1 MAVQLPNKLYVDGTY
16 LDANISV
23 ADITELS
30 QKVSSN
36 GFFLGMEVKMPEAF
50 YGVNENPYPI
60 DFWSTPYGEDIKWEI
75 KTMPSIETAEDLEYF
90 KRFVENFKDELKYYP
105 LADGFEFLVDGEK
118 YVFGISSDGQATYTK
133 VQSLINDNIS
143 GSIKTV
149 IEELLIPE
157 NAKESLDT
165 LEEISA
171 WIQNHPEDAAL
182 MNAQIVALQESAHT
196 HENKGVLDGITAEK
210 VAAWDAA
217 EANASAY
224 TDSAITVATES
235 FNWIL
240 ADGEKHRV
248 RFWRGTRANYELLA
262 KNGVLDNWTRYTV
275 IDTIDGVDRYI
286 EYFGSNQISEPS
298 GQLLPVK
305 SIIGDITEIEGAPYD
320 RYLVGADGVGYK
332 VYEYVIDA
340 DSRHKWIIKDFDY
353 RYGIR
358 VIDRGLKNYVYVN
371 NTLKTYDDVDCGD
384 F

>member
-1 MAVQLPNKLYVDGTY
+1 MAKNLQFQINYIGQGY
-16 LDANISV
+16 LDSKTSV
-23 ADITELS
+23 ASISELA
-30 QKVSSN
+30 QKWDFDGQSVS
-36 GFFLGMEVKMPEAF
+36 MPEAF
-50 YGVNENPYPI
+50 VGKNDIPYPL
-60 DFWSTPYGEDIKWEI
+60 DFWLTPYGEIDKWEI

-118 YVFGISSDGQATYTK
+118 YVFGISDGQATYTR
-133 VQSLINDNIS
+133 VQSLS

-171 WIQNHPEDAAL
+171 WIQNHPEDAAS
-182 MNAQIVALQESAHT
+182 MNAKIVALQESAHT

-224 TDSAITVATES
+224 TDSAITIATES
-235 FNWIL
+235 LNWL
-240 ADGEKHRV
+240 PVDGEKHKV
-248 RFWRGTRANYELLA
+248 RNWRGTRANYELLVQNSA
-262 KNGVLDNWTRYTV
+262 VTPWTRYVV
-275 IDTIDGVDRYI
+275 IDTINEKEVI
-286 EYFGSNQISEPS
+286 TEYYGENQVAEAT

-305 SIIGDITEIEGAPYD
+305 DIIGSISDITPLPYD
-320 RYLVGADGVGYK
+320 RYLVGADGKGYQI
-332 VYEYVIDA
+332 YEYVIDGEFN
-340 DSRHKWIIKDFDY
+340 KWLIKPFDN
-353 RYGIR
+353 RYGVR
-358 VIDRGLKNYVYVN
+358 VISKGLKNYVYVN

>member
-1 MAVQLPNKLYVDGTY
+1 MAKNLQFQINYIGQGY
-16 LDANISV
+16 LDSKTSV
-23 ADITELS
+23 ASISELA
-30 QKVSSN
+30 QKWDFDGQSVS
-36 GFFLGMEVKMPEAF
+36 MPEAF
-50 YGVNENPYPI
+50 VGKNDIPYPL
-60 DFWSTPYGEDIKWEI
+60 DFWLTPYGEIDKWEI

-118 YVFGISSDGQATYTK
+118 YVFGISDGQATYTR
-133 VQSLINDNIS
+133 VQSLS

-171 WIQNHPEDAAL
+171 WIQNHPEDAAS
-182 MNAQIVALQESAHT
+182 MNAKIVALQESAHT

-224 TDSAITVATES
+224 TDSAITIATES
-235 FNWIL
+235 LNWIPV
-240 ADGEKHRV
+240 DGEKHKV
-248 RFWRGTRANYELLA
+248 RNWRGTRANYELLVQNSA
-262 KNGVLDNWTRYTV
+262 VTPWTRYVV
-275 IDTIDGVDRYI
+275 IDTINEKEVI
-286 EYFGSNQISEPS
+286 TEYYGENQVAEAT

-305 SIIGDITEIEGAPYD
+305 DIIGSISDITPLPYD
-320 RYLVGADGVGYK
+320 RYLVGADGKGYQI
-332 VYEYVIDA
+332 YEYVIDGEFN
-340 DSRHKWIIKDFDY
+340 KWLIKPFDN
-353 RYGIR
+353 RYGVR
-358 VIDRGLKNYVYVN
+358 VISKGLKNYVYVN

>member
-1 MAVQLPNKLYVDGTY
+1 MAVILPDKLYVGGAY

-30 QKVSSN
+30 QKALSD

-50 YGVNENPYPI
+50 YGFNENPYPI

-118 YVFGISSDGQATYTK
+118 YVFGISDGQATYTK
-133 VQSLINDNIS
+133 VQSLS

-235 FNWIL
+235 LNWMPV
-240 ADGEKHRV
+240 DGEKHKV
-248 RFWRGTRANYELLA
+248 RNWRGTRANYELLV
-262 KNGVLDNWTRYTV
+262 KNKVVSPWTRYVV
-275 IDTIDGVDRYI
+275 IDTINKKEVI
-286 EYFGSNQISEPS
+286 TEYYGENQVSEAT

-305 SIIGDITEIEGAPYD
+305 DIIGDIHDITPEPYD
-320 RYLVGADGVGYK
+320 RYLVGADGQGYQI
-332 VYEYVIDA
+332 YEYVIDA
-340 DSRHKWIIKDFDY
+340 DNEHKWIIKDFDN
-353 RYGIR
+353 RYGVR
-358 VIDRGLKNYVYVN
+358 VINKDLKNYVYVN

>member
-1 MAVQLPNKLYVDGTY
+1 MAVQLPDKIYVDGTY

-90 KRFVENFKDELKYYP
+90 KRFVENFKDELTYYP

-118 YVFGISSDGQATYTK
+118 YVFGISDGQATYTK
-133 VQSLINDNIS
+133 VQSLS

-171 WIQNHPEDAAL
+171 WIQKHPEDAAS
-182 MNAQIVALQESAHT
+182 MNAKIVALQESAHT

-224 TDSAITVATES
+224 TDSAITIATES
-235 FNWIL
+235 LNWIPV
-240 ADGEKHRV
+240 DGEKHKV
-248 RFWRGTRANYELLA
+248 RNWRGTRANYELLA
-262 KNGVLDNWTRYTV
+262 KNGVLDDWTRYVV
-275 IDTIDGVDRYI
+275 IDTINGKDVFT
-286 EYFGSNQISEPS
+286 EYYGENQVSEAT
-298 GQLLPVK
+298 GQLLPVND
-305 SIIGDITEIEGAPYD
+305 IIGNISNITPKPYD
-320 RYLVGADGVGYK
+320 RYLVGADGKGYQI
-332 VYEYVIDA
+332 YEYVIDGEFN
-340 DSRHKWIIKDFDY
+340 KWLIKPFDN
-353 RYGIR
+353 RYGVR
-358 VIDRGLKNYVYVN
+358 VISKGLKNYVYVN

>member
-1 MAVQLPNKLYVDGTY
+1 MAKNLQFQINYIGQGY
-16 LDANISV
+16 LDSKTSV
-23 ADITELS
+23 ASISELA
-30 QKVSSN
+30 QKWDFDGQSVS
-36 GFFLGMEVKMPEAF
+36 MPEAF
-50 YGVNENPYPI
+50 VGKNDIPYPL
-60 DFWSTPYGEDIKWEI
+60 DFWLTPYGEIDKWEI

-118 YVFGISSDGQATYTK
+118 YVFGISDGQATYTR
-133 VQSLINDNIS
+133 VQSLS

-149 IEELLIPE
+149 VEELLIPE

-171 WIQNHPEDAAL
+171 WIQNHPEDAAS
-182 MNAQIVALQESAHT
+182 MNAKIVALQESAHT

-224 TDSAITVATES
+224 TDSAITIATES
-235 FNWIL
+235 LNWL
-240 ADGEKHRV
+240 PVDGEKHKV
-248 RFWRGTRANYELLA
+248 RNWRGTRANYELLVQNSA
-262 KNGVLDNWTRYTV
+262 VTPWTRYVV
-275 IDTIDGVDRYI
+275 IDTINEKEVI
-286 EYFGSNQISEPS
+286 TEYYGENQVAEAT

-305 SIIGDITEIEGAPYD
+305 DIIGSISDITPLPYD
-320 RYLVGADGVGYK
+320 RYLVGADGKGYQI
-332 VYEYVIDA
+332 YEYVIDGEFN
-340 DSRHKWIIKDFDY
+340 KWLIKPFDN
-353 RYGIR
+353 RYGVR
-358 VIDRGLKNYVYVN
+358 VISKGLKNYVYVN

>member
-1 MAVQLPNKLYVDGTY
+1 MAKNLQFQINYIGQGY
-16 LDANISV
+16 LDSKTSV
-23 ADITELS
+23 ASISELA
-30 QKVSSN
+30 QKWDFDGQSVS
-36 GFFLGMEVKMPEAF
+36 MPEAF
-50 YGVNENPYPI
+50 VGKNDIPYPL
-60 DFWSTPYGEDIKWEI
+60 DFWLTPYGEIDKWEI

-118 YVFGISSDGQATYTK
+118 YVFGISDGQATYTK
-133 VQSLINDNIS
+133 VQSLS

-171 WIQNHPEDAAL
+171 WIQNHPEDAAS
-182 MNAQIVALQESAHT
+182 MNAKIVALQESAHT

-224 TDSAITVATES
+224 TDSAITIATES
-235 FNWIL
+235 LNWL
-240 ADGEKHRV
+240 PVDGEKHKV
-248 RFWRGTRANYELLA
+248 RNWRGTRANYELLVQNSA
-262 KNGVLDNWTRYTV
+262 VTPWTRYVV
-275 IDTIDGVDRYI
+275 IDTINEKEVI
-286 EYFGSNQISEPS
+286 TEYYGENQVAEAT

-305 SIIGDITEIEGAPYD
+305 DIIGSISDITPLPYD
-320 RYLVGADGVGYK
+320 RYLVGADGKGYQI
-332 VYEYVIDA
+332 YEYVIDGEFN
-340 DSRHKWIIKDFDY
+340 KWLIKPFDN
-353 RYGIR
+353 RYGVR
-358 VIDRGLKNYVYVN
+358 VISKGLKNYVYVN

>member
-90 KRFVENFKDELKYYP
+90 KRFVENFKDKLTYYP

-118 YVFGISSDGQATYTK
+118 YVFGISDGQATYTR
-133 VQSLINDNIS
+133 VQSLS

-149 IEELLIPE
+149 IEELLIPA

-171 WIQNHPEDAAL
+171 WIQNHPEDAAS
-182 MNAQIVALQESAHT
+182 MNAKIVALQESAHT

-224 TDSAITVATES
+224 TDSAITIATES
-235 FNWIL
+235 LNWL
-240 ADGEKHRV
+240 PVDGEKHKV
-248 RFWRGTRANYELLA
+248 RNWRGTRANYELLVQNSA
-262 KNGVLDNWTRYTV
+262 VTPWTRYVV
-275 IDTIDGVDRYI
+275 IDTINGKDVFT
-286 EYFGSNQISEPS
+286 EYYGENQVAEAT

-305 SIIGDITEIEGAPYD
+305 DIIGSISDITPLPYD
-320 RYLVGADGVGYK
+320 RYLVGADGKGYQI
-332 VYEYVIDA
+332 YEYVIDGEFN
-340 DSRHKWIIKDFDY
+340 KWLIKPFDN
-353 RYGIR
+353 RYGVR
-358 VIDRGLKNYVYVN
+358 VISKGLKNYVYVN

>member
-90 KRFVENFKDELKYYP
+90 KRFVENFKDKLTYYP

-118 YVFGISSDGQATYTK
+118 YVFGISDGQATYTR
-133 VQSLINDNIS
+133 VQSLS

-171 WIQNHPEDAAL
+171 WIQNHPEDAAS
-182 MNAQIVALQESAHT
+182 MNAKIVALQESAHT

-224 TDSAITVATES
+224 TDSAITIATES
-235 FNWIL
+235 LNWL
-240 ADGEKHRV
+240 PVDGEKHKV
-248 RFWRGTRANYELLA
+248 RNWRGTRANYELLVQNSA
-262 KNGVLDNWTRYTV
+262 VTPWTRYVV
-275 IDTIDGVDRYI
+275 IDTINEKEVI
-286 EYFGSNQISEPS
+286 TEYYGENQVTEAT

-305 SIIGDITEIEGAPYD
+305 DIIGSISDITPLPYD
-320 RYLVGADGVGYK
+320 RYLVGADGKGYQI
-332 VYEYVIDA
+332 YEYVIDGEFN
-340 DSRHKWIIKDFDY
+340 KWLIKPFDN
-353 RYGIR
+353 RYGVR
-358 VIDRGLKNYVYVN
+358 VISKGLKNYVYVN

>member
-1 MAVQLPNKLYVDGTY
+1 MAKNLQFQINYIGQGY
-16 LDANISV
+16 LDSKTSV
-23 ADITELS
+23 ASISELA
-30 QKVSSN
+30 QKWDFDGQSVS
-36 GFFLGMEVKMPEAF
+36 MPEAF
-50 YGVNENPYPI
+50 VGKNDIPYPL
-60 DFWSTPYGEDIKWEI
+60 DFWLTPYGEIDKWEI

-118 YVFGISSDGQATYTK
+118 YVFGISDGQATYTR
-133 VQSLINDNIS
+133 VQSLS

-171 WIQNHPEDAAL
+171 WIQNHPEDAAS
-182 MNAQIVALQESAHT
+182 MNAKIVALQESAHT

-224 TDSAITVATES
+224 TDSAITIATES
-235 FNWIL
+235 LNWL
-240 ADGEKHRV
+240 PVDGEKHKV
-248 RFWRGTRANYELLA
+248 RNWRGTRANYELLVQNSA
-262 KNGVLDNWTRYTV
+262 VTPWTRYVV
-275 IDTIDGVDRYI
+275 IDTINGKDVFT
-286 EYFGSNQISEPS
+286 EYYGENQVAEAT

-305 SIIGDITEIEGAPYD
+305 DIIGSISDITPLPYD
-320 RYLVGADGVGYK
+320 RYLVGADGKGYQI
-332 VYEYVIDA
+332 YEYVIDGEFN
-340 DSRHKWIIKDFDY
+340 KWLIKPFDN
-353 RYGIR
+353 RYGVR
-358 VIDRGLKNYVYVN
+358 VISKGLKNYVYIN
-371 NTLKTYDDVDCGD
+371 NVLKTYDDVDCGS

>member
-1 MAVQLPNKLYVDGTY
+1 MAKNLQFQINYIGQGY
-16 LDANISV
+16 LDSKTSV
-23 ADITELS
+23 ASISELA
-30 QKVSSN
+30 QKWDFDGQSVS
-36 GFFLGMEVKMPEAF
+36 MPEAF
-50 YGVNENPYPI
+50 VGKNNIPYPL
-60 DFWSTPYGEDIKWEI
+60 DFWLTPYGEIDKWEI

-118 YVFGISSDGQATYTK
+118 YVFGISSDGQATYTR
-133 VQSLINDNIS
+133 VQSLS

-171 WIQNHPEDAAL
+171 WIQNHPEDAAS
-182 MNAQIVALQESAHT
+182 MNAKIVALQESAHT

-224 TDSAITVATES
+224 TDSAITIATES
-235 FNWIL
+235 LNWIPV
-240 ADGEKHRV
+240 DGEKHKV
-248 RFWRGTRANYELLA
+248 RNWRGTRASYELLVQNSA
-262 KNGVLDNWTRYTV
+262 VTPWTRYVV
-275 IDTIDGVDRYI
+275 IDTINEKEVI
-286 EYFGSNQISEPS
+286 TEYYGENQVAEAT

-305 SIIGDITEIEGAPYD
+305 DIIGSISDITPLPYD
-320 RYLVGADGVGYK
+320 RYLVGADGKGYQI
-332 VYEYVIDA
+332 YEYVIDGEFN
-340 DSRHKWIIKDFDY
+340 KWLIKPFDN
-353 RYGIR
+353 RYGVR
-358 VIDRGLKNYVYVN
+358 VISRGLKNYVYVN

>member
-1 MAVQLPNKLYVDGTY
+1 MAVQLPDKIYVDGTY

-75 KTMPSIETAEDLEYF
+75 KTMPSIETAGDLEYF
-90 KRFVENFKDELKYYP
+90 KRFVENFKNELKYYP

-133 VQSLINDNIS
+133 VQSLS

-171 WIQNHPEDAAL
+171 WIQNHPEDAAS
-182 MNAQIVALQESAHT
+182 MNAKIVALQESAHT

-224 TDSAITVATES
+224 TDSAITIATES
-235 FNWIL
+235 LNWL
-240 ADGEKHRV
+240 PADGEKHKV
-248 RFWRGTRANYELLA
+248 RNWRGTRANYELLVQNSA
-262 KNGVLDNWTRYTV
+262 VTPWTRYVV
-275 IDTIDGVDRYI
+275 IDTINEKEVI
-286 EYFGSNQISEPS
+286 TEYYGENQVAEAT

-305 SIIGDITEIEGAPYD
+305 DIIGSISDITPLPYD
-320 RYLVGADGVGYK
+320 RYLVGADGKGYQI
-332 VYEYVIDA
+332 YEYVIDGEFN
-340 DSRHKWIIKDFDY
+340 KWLIKPFDN
-353 RYGIR
+353 RYGVR
-358 VIDRGLKNYVYVN
+358 VISKGLKNYVYVN

>member
-1 MAVQLPNKLYVDGTY
+1 MAVILPDKLYVGGAY

-23 ADITELS
+23 AGITELS
-30 QKVSSN
+30 QKASSD

-90 KRFVENFKDELKYYP
+90 KRFVENFKDKLTYYP

-118 YVFGISSDGQATYTK
+118 YVFGISDGQATYTR
-133 VQSLINDNIS
+133 VQSLS

-171 WIQNHPEDAAL
+171 WIQNHPEDAAS
-182 MNAQIVALQESAHT
+182 MNAKIVALQESAHT

-224 TDSAITVATES
+224 TDSAITIATES
-235 FNWIL
+235 LNWL
-240 ADGEKHRV
+240 PVDGEKHKV
-248 RFWRGTRANYELLA
+248 RNWRGTRANYELLVQNSA
-262 KNGVLDNWTRYTV
+262 VTPWTRYVV
-275 IDTIDGVDRYI
+275 IDTINGKDVFT
-286 EYFGSNQISEPS
+286 EYYGENQVAEAT

-305 SIIGDITEIEGAPYD
+305 DIIGSISDITPLPYD
-320 RYLVGADGVGYK
+320 RYLVGADGKGYQI
-332 VYEYVIDA
+332 YEYVIDGEFN
-340 DSRHKWIIKDFDY
+340 KWLIKPFDN
-353 RYGIR
+353 RYGVR
-358 VIDRGLKNYVYVN
+358 VISKGLKNYVYVN

>member
-1 MAVQLPNKLYVDGTY
+1 MAVQLPDKIYVDGAY

-75 KTMPSIETAEDLEYF
+75 KTMPSIETVGDLEYF
-90 KRFVENFKDELKYYP
+90 KRFVENFKNELKYYP

-118 YVFGISSDGQATYTK
+118 YVFGISDGQATYTR
-133 VQSLINDNIS
+133 VQSFS

-235 FNWIL
+235 LNWIPV
-240 ADGEKHRV
+240 DGEKHKV
-248 RFWRGTRANYELLA
+248 RNWRGTRASYELLVQNSA
-262 KNGVLDNWTRYTV
+262 VTPWTRYVV
-275 IDTIDGVDRYI
+275 IDTINEKEVI
-286 EYFGSNQISEPS
+286 TEYYGENQVAEAT

-305 SIIGDITEIEGAPYD
+305 DIIGSISDITPLPYD
-320 RYLVGADGVGYK
+320 RYLVGADGKGYQI
-332 VYEYVIDA
+332 YEYVIDGEFN
-340 DSRHKWIIKDFDY
+340 KWLIKPFDN
-353 RYGIR
+353 RYGVR
-358 VIDRGLKNYVYVN
+358 VISKGLKNYVYVN

>member
-1 MAVQLPNKLYVDGTY
+1 MAKNLQFQINYIGQGY
-16 LDANISV
+16 LDSKTSV
-23 ADITELS
+23 ASISELA
-30 QKVSSN
+30 QKWDFDGQSVS
-36 GFFLGMEVKMPEAF
+36 MPEAF
-50 YGVNENPYPI
+50 VGKNDIPYPL
-60 DFWSTPYGEDIKWEI
+60 DFWLTPYGEIDKWEI

-118 YVFGISSDGQATYTK
+118 YVFGISDGQATYTR
-133 VQSLINDNIS
+133 VQSLS

-165 LEEISA
+165 IEEISA
-171 WIQNHPEDAAL
+171 WIQNHPEDAAS
-182 MNAQIVALQESAHT
+182 MNAKIVALQESAHT

-224 TDSAITVATES
+224 TDSAITIATES
-235 FNWIL
+235 LNWL
-240 ADGEKHRV
+240 PVDGEKHKV
-248 RFWRGTRANYELLA
+248 RNWRGTRANYELLVQNSA
-262 KNGVLDNWTRYTV
+262 VTPWTRYVV
-275 IDTIDGVDRYI
+275 IDTINGKDVFT
-286 EYFGSNQISEPS
+286 EYYGENQVAEAT

-305 SIIGDITEIEGAPYD
+305 DIIGSISDITPLPYD
-320 RYLVGADGVGYK
+320 RYLVGADGKGYQI
-332 VYEYVIDA
+332 YEYVIDGEFN
-340 DSRHKWIIKDFDY
+340 KWLIKPFDN
-353 RYGIR
+353 RYGVR
-358 VIDRGLKNYVYVN
+358 VISKGLKNYVYVN

>member
-1 MAVQLPNKLYVDGTY
+1 MAKNLQFQINYIGQGY
-16 LDANISV
+16 LDSKTSV
-23 ADITELS
+23 ASISELA
-30 QKVSSN
+30 QKWDFDGQSVS
-36 GFFLGMEVKMPEAF
+36 MPEAF
-50 YGVNENPYPI
+50 VGKNDIPYPL
-60 DFWSTPYGEDIKWEI
+60 DFWLTPYGEIDKWEI

-118 YVFGISSDGQATYTK
+118 YVFGISDGQATYTR
-133 VQSLINDNIS
+133 VQSLS

-149 IEELLIPE
+149 VEELLIPE

-171 WIQNHPEDAAL
+171 WIQNHPEDAAS
-182 MNAQIVALQESAHT
+182 MNAKIVALQESAHT

-224 TDSAITVATES
+224 TDSAITIATES
-235 FNWIL
+235 LNWL
-240 ADGEKHRV
+240 PVDGEKHKV
-248 RFWRGTRANYELLA
+248 RNWRGTRANYELLVQNSA
-262 KNGVLDNWTRYTV
+262 VTPWTRYVV
-275 IDTIDGVDRYI
+275 IDTINGKDVFT
-286 EYFGSNQISEPS
+286 EYYGENQVAEAT

-305 SIIGDITEIEGAPYD
+305 DIIGSISDITPLPYD
-320 RYLVGADGVGYK
+320 RYLVGADGKGYQI
-332 VYEYVIDA
+332 YEYVIDGEFN
-340 DSRHKWIIKDFDY
+340 KWLIKPFDN
-353 RYGIR
+353 RYGVR
-358 VIDRGLKNYVYVN
+358 VISKGLKNYVYVN

>member
-1 MAVQLPNKLYVDGTY
+1 MAKNLQFQINYIGQGY
-16 LDANISV
+16 LDSKTSV
-23 ADITELS
+23 ASISELA
-30 QKVSSN
+30 QKWDFDGQSVS
-36 GFFLGMEVKMPEAF
+36 MPEAF
-50 YGVNENPYPI
+50 VGKNDIPYPL
-60 DFWSTPYGEDIKWEI
+60 DFWLTPYGEIDKWEI

-118 YVFGISSDGQATYTK
+118 YVFRISDGQATYTK
-133 VQSLINDNIS
+133 VQSLS

-171 WIQNHPEDAAL
+171 WIQNHPEDAAS
-182 MNAQIVALQESAHT
+182 MNAKIVALQESAHT

-224 TDSAITVATES
+224 TDSAITIATES
-235 FNWIL
+235 LNWL
-240 ADGEKHRV
+240 PVDGEKHKV
-248 RFWRGTRANYELLA
+248 RNWRGTRANYELLVQNSA
-262 KNGVLDNWTRYTV
+262 VTPWTRYVV
-275 IDTIDGVDRYI
+275 IDTINEKEVI
-286 EYFGSNQISEPS
+286 TEYYGENQVAEAT

-305 SIIGDITEIEGAPYD
+305 DIIGSISDITPLPYD
-320 RYLVGADGVGYK
+320 RYLVGADGKGYQI
-332 VYEYVIDA
+332 YEYVIDGEFN
-340 DSRHKWIIKDFDY
+340 KWLIKPFDN
-353 RYGIR
+353 RYGVR
-358 VIDRGLKNYVYVN
+358 VISKGLKNYVYVN

>member
-1 MAVQLPNKLYVDGTY
+1 MAKNLQFQINYIGQGY
-16 LDANISV
+16 LDSKTSV
-23 ADITELS
+23 ASISELA
-30 QKVSSN
+30 QKWDFDGQSVS
-36 GFFLGMEVKMPEAF
+36 MPEAF
-50 YGVNENPYPI
+50 VGKNNIPYPL
-60 DFWSTPYGEDIKWEI
+60 DFWLTPYGEIDKWEI

-118 YVFGISSDGQATYTK
+118 YVFGISSDGQATYTR
-133 VQSLINDNIS
+133 VQSLS

-224 TDSAITVATES
+224 TDSAITIATES
-235 FNWIL
+235 LNWIPV
-240 ADGEKHRV
+240 DGEKHKV
-248 RFWRGTRANYELLA
+248 RNWRGTRASYELLVQNSA
-262 KNGVLDNWTRYTV
+262 VTPWTRYVV
-275 IDTIDGVDRYI
+275 IDTINEKEVI
-286 EYFGSNQISEPS
+286 TEYYGENQVAEAT

-305 SIIGDITEIEGAPYD
+305 DIIGSISDITPLPYD
-320 RYLVGADGVGYK
+320 RYLVGADGKGYQI
-332 VYEYVIDA
+332 YEYVIDGEFN
-340 DSRHKWIIKDFDY
+340 KWLIKPFDN
-353 RYGIR
+353 RYGVR
-358 VIDRGLKNYVYVN
+358 VISRGLKNYVYVN

>member
-75 KTMPSIETAEDLEYF
+75 KTMPSIETDGDLEYF

-118 YVFGISSDGQATYTK
+118 YVFGISSDEQATYTR
-133 VQSLINDNIS
+133 VQSLS

-171 WIQNHPEDAAL
+171 WIQNHPEDAAS
-182 MNAQIVALQESAHT
+182 MNAKIVALQESAHT

-235 FNWIL
+235 LNWIL
-240 ADGEKHRV
+240 VDGEKQKV
-248 RFWRGTRANYELLA
+248 RNWRGTRAHYELLVQA
-262 KNGVLDNWTRYTV
+262 KKVNPWTRYVV
-275 IDTIDGVDRYI
+275 IDTINGKDVFT
-286 EYFGSNQISEPS
+286 EYYGENQVAEAT

-305 SIIGDITEIEGAPYD
+305 SIIGDIAEIEGAPYD

-340 DSRHKWIIKDFDY
+340 DGKHKWIIKDFDY
-353 RYGIR
+353 QYGVR
-358 VIDRGLKNYVYVN
+358 VIDRDLKNYVYVN

>member
-1 MAVQLPNKLYVDGTY
+1 MAKNLQFQINYIGQGY
-16 LDANISV
+16 LDSKTSV
-23 ADITELS
+23 ASISELA
-30 QKVSSN
+30 QKWDFDGQSVS
-36 GFFLGMEVKMPEAF
+36 MPEAF
-50 YGVNENPYPI
+50 VGKNDIPYPL
-60 DFWSTPYGEDIKWEI
+60 DFWLTPYGEIDKWEI

-118 YVFGISSDGQATYTK
+118 YVFGISDGQATYTR
-133 VQSLINDNIS
+133 VQSLS

-171 WIQNHPEDAAL
+171 WIQNHPEDAAS
-182 MNAQIVALQESAHT
+182 MNAKIVALQESAHT

-224 TDSAITVATES
+224 TDSAITIATES
-235 FNWIL
+235 LNWL
-240 ADGEKHRV
+240 PVDGEKHKV
-248 RFWRGTRANYELLA
+248 RNWRGTRANYELLVQNSA
-262 KNGVLDNWTRYTV
+262 VTPWTRYVV
-275 IDTIDGVDRYI
+275 IDTINGKDVFT
-286 EYFGSNQISEPS
+286 EYYGENQVAEAT

-305 SIIGDITEIEGAPYD
+305 DIIGSISDITPLPYD
-320 RYLVGADGVGYK
+320 RYLVGADGKGYQI
-332 VYEYVIDA
+332 YEYVIDGEFN
-340 DSRHKWIIKDFDY
+340 KWLIKPFDN
-353 RYGIR
+353 RYGVR
-358 VIDRGLKNYVYVN
+358 VISKGLKNYVYVN

>member
-75 KTMPSIETAEDLEYF
+75 KTMPSIETAGDLEYF

-118 YVFGISSDGQATYTK
+118 YVFGISDGQATYTK
-133 VQSLINDNIS
+133 VQSLS

-171 WIQNHPEDAAL
+171 WIQNHPEDAAS
-182 MNAQIVALQESAHT
+182 MNAKIVALQESAHT

-224 TDSAITVATES
+224 TDSAITIATES
-235 FNWIL
+235 LNWL
-240 ADGEKHRV
+240 PVDGEKHKV
-248 RFWRGTRANYELLA
+248 RNWRGTRANYELLVQNSA
-262 KNGVLDNWTRYTV
+262 VTPWTRYVV
-275 IDTIDGVDRYI
+275 IDTINGKEVI
-286 EYFGSNQISEPS
+286 TEYYGENQVAEAT

-305 SIIGDITEIEGAPYD
+305 DIIGSISDITPLPYD
-320 RYLVGADGVGYK
+320 RYLVGADGKGYQI
-332 VYEYVIDA
+332 YEYVIDGEFN
-340 DSRHKWIIKDFDY
+340 KWLIKPFDN
-353 RYGIR
+353 RYGVR
-358 VIDRGLKNYVYVN
+358 VISKGLKNYVYVN

>member
-1 MAVQLPNKLYVDGTY
+1 MAKNLQFQINYIGQGY
-16 LDANISV
+16 LDSKTSV
-23 ADITELS
+23 ASISELA
-30 QKVSSN
+30 QKWDFDGQSVS
-36 GFFLGMEVKMPEAF
+36 MPEAF
-50 YGVNENPYPI
+50 VGKNNIPYPL
-60 DFWSTPYGEDIKWEI
+60 DFWLTPYGEIDKWEI

-105 LADGFEFLVDGEK
+105 LADGFEFLVDSEK
-118 YVFGISSDGQATYTK
+118 YVFGISSDGQATYTR
-133 VQSLINDNIS
+133 VQSLS

-171 WIQNHPEDAAL
+171 WIQNHPEDAAS
-182 MNAQIVALQESAHT
+182 MNAKIVALQESAHT

-224 TDSAITVATES
+224 TDSAITIATES
-235 FNWIL
+235 LNWIPV
-240 ADGEKHRV
+240 DGEKHKV
-248 RFWRGTRANYELLA
+248 RNWRGTRASYELLVQNSA
-262 KNGVLDNWTRYTV
+262 VTPWTRYVV
-275 IDTIDGVDRYI
+275 IDTINEKEVI
-286 EYFGSNQISEPS
+286 TEYYGENQVAEAT

-305 SIIGDITEIEGAPYD
+305 DIIGSISDITPLPYD
-320 RYLVGADGVGYK
+320 RYLVGADGKGYQI
-332 VYEYVIDA
+332 YEYVIDGEFN
-340 DSRHKWIIKDFDY
+340 KWLIKPFDN
-353 RYGIR
+353 RYGVR
-358 VIDRGLKNYVYVN
+358 VISRGLKNYVYVN

>member
-90 KRFVENFKDELKYYP
+90 KRFVENFKDKLTYYP

-118 YVFGISSDGQATYTK
+118 YVFGISDGQATYTR
-133 VQSLINDNIS
+133 VQSLS

-171 WIQNHPEDAAL
+171 WIQNHPEDAAS
-182 MNAQIVALQESAHT
+182 MNAKIVALQESAHT

-224 TDSAITVATES
+224 TDSAITIATES
-235 FNWIL
+235 LNWL
-240 ADGEKHRV
+240 PVDGEKHKV
-248 RFWRGTRANYELLA
+248 RNWRGTRANYELLVQNSA
-262 KNGVLDNWTRYTV
+262 VTPWTRYVV
-275 IDTIDGVDRYI
+275 IDTINEKEVI
-286 EYFGSNQISEPS
+286 TEYYGENQVAEAT

-305 SIIGDITEIEGAPYD
+305 DIIGSISEITPQPYD
-320 RYLVGADGVGYK
+320 RYLVGSDGQGYQI
-332 VYEYVIDA
+332 YEYVIDGEFN
-340 DSRHKWIIKDFDY
+340 KWLIKPFDN
-353 RYGIR
+353 RYGVR
-358 VIDRGLKNYVYVN
+358 VISKGLKNYVYVN